1 MMAYI
6 TKAEVKAK
14 SEKLKAINKKYGM
27 KATFSGSNS
36 STLLLTIGSGSI
48 DFEAECVLENYKT
61 STATDGSFYV
71 QCNHYYLDRHWTGKA
86 LEYLEECYAL
96 MLEGHYDRS
105 DIQTDYFECSWYN
118 NIHIGRWNRGYVVT
132 ES

>member
-1 MMAYI
+1 MAYI

-14 SEKLKAINKKYGM
+14 SLKLKEINKKYGM

-36 STLLLTIGSGSI
+36 SALLLTIQSGSI
-48 DFEAECVLENYKT
+48 DFIADNLTDNYRNGI
-61 STATDGSFYV
+61 ATDYNFYC

-96 MLEGHYDRS
+96 MREGHYDRS

-118 NIHIGRWNRGYVVT
+118 NIHIGRWNKGYVIAG
-132 ES
+132 

>member
-1 MMAYI
+1 MAYI

-14 SEKLKAINKKYGM
+14 SLKLKEINKKYGT

-36 STLLLTIGSGSI
+36 STLLLTIQSGSI
-48 DFEAECVLENYKT
+48 DFIADCILDNYHSWK
-61 STATDGSFYV
+61 ATDGNFYC
-71 QCNHYYLDRHWTGKA
+71 QCNHYYLDKHWTGKA

-96 MLEGHYDRS
+96 MREGHYDMS

-118 NIHIGRWNRGYVVT
+118 NIHIGRWNKGYVIGG
-132 ES
+132 